1 MAEEEKEPTTQ
12 PIVSEQKNVENDSNH
27 YIEAIKEIKANTVD
41 KETYRKLQEEN
52 KQLLNS
58 LVNGETI
65 ENPDAEQKESIE
77 ELRTKLFG
85 TKRKDLTNLEFV
97 ENSLKLRNALM
108 ESGEMDPFVPVGSKI
123 KPTDE
128 DFAKAKKV
136 AEVLQECV
144 DYAEGNPDVFT
155 DELKRRIN

>member
-1 MAEEEKEPTTQ
+1 MAEDIVKDS
-12 PIVSEQKNVENDSNH
+12 VSEQNNVENDSNH
-27 YIEAIKEIKANTVD
+27 YIEAIKEMKANTVD
-41 KETYRKLQEEN
+41 KEAYRKLQEEN

-65 ENPDAEQKESIE
+65 ETTDAEPKESVE
-77 ELRTKLFG
+77 ELRSKLFG

-97 ENSLKLRNALM
+97 ENSLKLRDALM

>member
-1 MAEEEKEPTTQ
+1 MAEEKEPTTQ
-12 PIVSEQKNVENDSNH
+12 PIVSEPNNVENDSNH
-27 YIEAIKEIKANTVD
+27 YIEAIREMKANTVD
-41 KETYRKLQEEN
+41 KEAYRKLQEEN

-65 ENPDAEQKESIE
+65 ETENAEQKESIE

-97 ENSLKLRNALM
+97 DNSLKLRDALM

-136 AEVLQECV
+136 AEVLRECV